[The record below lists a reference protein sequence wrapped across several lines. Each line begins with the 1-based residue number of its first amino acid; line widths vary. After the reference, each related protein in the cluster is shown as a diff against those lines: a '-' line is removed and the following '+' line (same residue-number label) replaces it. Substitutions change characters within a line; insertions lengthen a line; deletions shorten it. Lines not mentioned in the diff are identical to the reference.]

1 MMKQN
6 LYYFKLIQMLKRI
19 FAMIIFT
26 IFIGCNNSQEKGK
39 VLLDDEEI
47 SHSKSLISKESN
59 TLKTRVLP
67 PENYEWI
74 LEKPNSF
81 GAFLLDF
88 PLK

>member
-39 VLLDDEEI
+39 VLLDDE
-47 SHSKSLISKESN
+47 
-59 TLKTRVLP
+59 
-67 PENYEWI
+67 PE
-74 LEKPNSF
+74 
-81 GAFLLDF
+81 
-88 PLK
+88 